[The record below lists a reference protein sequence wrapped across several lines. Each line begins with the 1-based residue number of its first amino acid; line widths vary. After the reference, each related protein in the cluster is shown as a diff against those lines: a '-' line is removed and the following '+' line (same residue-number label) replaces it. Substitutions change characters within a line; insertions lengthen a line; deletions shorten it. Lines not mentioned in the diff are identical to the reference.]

1 MSQVL
6 YEFYNFTN
14 SVQSPADASKRRI
27 RRFNIFAALSF
38 HIQTPS
44 FNWKKEV
51 GTDNFGASMG
61 LIVENII
68 DLNIKPLSGNFLIDI
83 HDEAYFVANLG
94 YVGVHFDVFRARVCL
109 KGHISYNLNIL
120 QELGINSFSDLTH
133 IYDKT
138 IGAVVKAI
146 KQAITDFRAV
156 LGVHIDLKY
165 IFHTLVEAVSE
176 LPFIIENLVVSP
188 TLRRILEQLKELP
201 FIQKGIMLIDE
212 VKSLYNDVRSDVLMF
227 YQEISD
233 CVTITLPWVGETIK
247 TAILTIGKSIE
258 HFFKNP
264 LISIRDVIVSIFQLI
279 SAFDAVIDCKD
290 VLLNATKFQG
300 AHIRGWMDLVN
311 RLKEIYNTT
320 IETKDLIIKEAKEF
334 SEIRNISSF
343 EHATGLN
350 LTILRLKA
358 YGDLKKALEKFI
370 EPLAPLLK
378 IVEPFIKAY
387 TSAVNVIKTAIR
399 AYEILR
405 ETYEKVKDL
414 IERLFGPK
422 FNRNFPK
429 QLRGEDGCKETKCE
443 CGFYPTTSGDPKI
456 FKKGI
461 QLEIGEGDALVAP
474 TSGLYL
480 RLPDNQVLIYPS
492 GSFSKYVI
500 MIHNVE
506 LLDNITH
513 SGVNVQGG
521 DEIGTVTGNEFKCEP
536 NFIHFTMMSKSSG
549 STTNPFPFLQPRFLE
564 IPKWVQECN
573 DYLLVVKGKVHKSG
587 AIIGKPDTKKDK
599 ERECGEEEYCKNPDL
614 PDNNDPPPNKSE
626 YKPEYTDAISG
637 DPGVKD
643 ALLPKASSN
652 GPRGPLN
659 RPIGTNLGRYFTKE
673 QGEKYSKEPV
683 SKGGFHIVV
692 TGGGSE
698 FNFSVNTIK
707 IRLILDILKQLTS
720 NEVRQVIDTVENTI
734 EYLRKELDCSNEK
747 LIDPS
752 LLDLESIQNALK
764 IRGLPYQGERE
775 QLVDQLIALPK
786 DLCPNLQHAIP
797 KNRWCVLSEDCL
809 SLRCAAALKLDFF
822 KYSVTFSI
830 TLDPCAPSITLKF
843 QDFEKVI
850 ELPDIYGGS
859 VINIAHESA
868 ELLGIATVNLDV
880 KLTRKDLNIYLDFKA
895 YLCPPGESSDDTS
908 QCFFSLELL
917 AGAGF
922 QIPSPFNCTKKT
934 SKREVTTSGDVT
946 PCGIKIPDF
955 LNMTLG
961 EFVTYIKDFG
971 DTGSASNSTN
981 KLNQLMQDLRNVFL
995 NELLKA
1001 IISGKSP
1008 ISGDDTD
1015 FPTKFDVCIVG
1026 SYEQQFHYNFFSI
1039 DKYIIIGWVPL
1050 HFTLSLDGL
1059 YGFSIGAKL
1068 CFISMVASADATPNV
1083 GLVLS
1088 GSAAISIFIAEA
1100 GVSLTGVILN
1110 THLPIQ
1116 PSVGFKKFP
1125 LALRIRID
1133 VNIIPLGVSLHIYLK
1148 ITIHLFFIH
1157 FTKTIINIEVFHWN
1171 SPAIEVNLL
1180 DISNEKKDDSPPLF
1194 SPITEQSRRRRSLPD
1209 SEYHFVT
1216 RRDVATPCTV
1226 TQVAGRDYTNPA
1238 FILQISVADDKS
1250 QVELTYSVGTY
1261 KGGYDLVNNERMNG
1275 NTVLIARSLT
1285 SNIPLYWTAT
1295 GSNSQGVSA
1304 STQCSLNTYDMTP
1317 PDGRV
1322 DFNTYIYS
1330 SHPSKLIG
1338 EATIID
1344 DTNLKMQFQAMGYGP
1359 GRFGDQTVPFT
1370 SFDFDQLN
1378 FKTDT
1383 SSLQQF
1389 ITISNK
1395 RLGVTPFK
1403 VSVVTDLQACA
1414 SDCLTFPTKC
1424 FSFNYADVHRVCE
1437 LLNDI
1442 GADANIEFA
1451 KNLQY
1456 SYYEKRGVGNRV
1468 SFKYQDLPLVHN
1480 RLYFL
1485 NLYIVNQLLYENYVN
1500 SPGMLIDFTPPE
1512 PGIVRNASLNETRH
1526 DGCSA
1531 AFNQRCGPAEYVT
1544 PLKYHRIIQD
1554 GPGSECVYNGPSVE
1568 KDIKYSRLNSFVSVT
1583 FQGIHDFQSGELSS
1597 DKFNSDTFNIEIKTI
1612 LISLRK

>member
-6 YEFYNFTN
+6 YEFYNYTN
-14 SVQSPADASKRRI
+14 TEQSPAGASKRRI
-27 RRFNIFAALSF
+27 RRFSIFAALSF
-38 HIQTPS
+38 HLQTPS
-44 FNWKKEV
+44 FMWKKEI
-51 GTDNFGASMG
+51 GTNNFGASMG

-68 DLNIKPLSGNFLIDI
+68 DLNIKPLSGKFLIDV
-83 HDEAYFVANLG
+83 HDEAYFVVNLG
-94 YVGVHFDVFRARVCL
+94 YVNTKFEVFRARVCL

-120 QELGINSFSDLTH
+120 QELGINSFSDLAH
-133 IYDKT
+133 IYDRT

-146 KQAITDFRAV
+146 KDAITSFREA
-156 LGVHIDLKY
+156 LGVHINIKY

-176 LPFIIENLVVSP
+176 LPFIIEHLVVSP
-188 TLRRILEQLKELP
+188 TLRRVLEQLKELP

-233 CVTITLPWVGETIK
+233 CVTVTLPWVGETIK
-247 TAILTIGKSIE
+247 TAVITIGKSIE

-264 LISIRDVIVSIFQLI
+264 LISIRDVIVSIFQLR
-279 SAFDAVIDCKD
+279 SAFDAVIECKD

-320 IETKDLIIKEAKEF
+320 IEAKDLIIKEAKEF

-358 YGDLKKALEKFI
+358 FGDLKKALEKFI

-405 ETYEKVKDL
+405 ETYEKTKDL

-422 FNRNFPK
+422 FNRNFPR
-429 QLRGEDGCKETKCE
+429 QIRGEDGCKETKCE
-443 CGFYPTTSGDPKI
+443 CGYYPTTSGDPKI
-456 FKKGI
+456 YKKGI
-461 QLEIGEGDALVAP
+461 QLEMDSGDALVAP

-480 RLPDNQVLIYPS
+480 RVPDNQVLIYPS
-492 GSFSKYVI
+492 GSFRKYVI
-500 MIHNVE
+500 IIHNVN
-506 LLDNITH
+506 LLDNITS

-521 DEIGTVTGNEFKCEP
+521 DQIGTATGNEFKCQP
-536 NFIHFTMMSKSSG
+536 DFIHFTMMSKSSG
-549 STTNPFPFLQPRFLE
+549 YTTNPFPFLQPRLLE
-564 IPKWVQECN
+564 VPKWVEECN
-573 DYLLVVKGKVHKSG
+573 DYSLLVIGKVIKSG
-587 AIIGKPDTKKDK
+587 TIIGKPDPKNDTARGK
-599 ERECGEEEYCKNPDL
+599 CEEDYCKDPNL
-614 PDNNDPPPNKSE
+614 PNNDNAPPNTSA
-626 YKPEYTDAISG
+626 YKPKYKDAISG
-637 DPGVKD
+637 DPGVRN
-643 ALLPKASSN
+643 ALLPNASSN
-652 GPRGPLN
+652 GPRGPTN
-659 RPIGTNLGRYFTKE
+659 RPIGTNLGRFFTKE
-673 QGEKYSKEPV
+673 QQEKYSNEPV
-683 SKGGFHIVV
+683 TKGGFHIVV
-692 TGGGSE
+692 TGGGKE

-707 IRLILDILKQLTS
+707 VGLVLEILKRLS
-720 NEVRQVIDTVENTI
+720 SSEVREVITTVENTI
-734 EYLRKELDCSNEK
+734 EYLRNALDCSNEK

-752 LLDLESIQNALK
+752 LLDLESVQNALK
-764 IRGLPYQGERE
+764 IRGLPYQGEKE
-775 QLVDQLIALPK
+775 QLIARLIALPK

-797 KNRWCVLSEDCL
+797 ENRWCVLSEDCL

-830 TLDPCAPSITLKF
+830 ILDPCAPSITLKF
-843 QDFEKVI
+843 QNITKVI
-850 ELPDIYGGS
+850 ELPNIYGGS

-880 KLTRKDLNIYLDFKA
+880 KLTRKDLNIYLDIKA
-895 YLCPPGESSDDTS
+895 YLCPPDESPEDYSH
-908 QCFFSLELL
+908 CFFSIDLL

-922 QIPSPFNCTKKT
+922 QIPSPFNCTSKKSRRDLTVT
-934 SKREVTTSGDVT
+934 SDVT

-981 KLNQLMQDLRNVFL
+981 RLNQLMQDLRNVFL

-1008 ISGDDTD
+1008 ITDNDTD
-1015 FPTKFDVCIVG
+1015 FPTKFDVCISG
-1026 SYEQQFHYNFFSI
+1026 SYGIQRSHNFFRI

-1059 YGFSIGAKL
+1059 YGFNLGAKV
-1068 CFISMVASADATPNV
+1068 CFISMVANAEATPNV
-1083 GLVLS
+1083 ALILS

-1100 GVSLTGVILN
+1100 GVSLTGIILN

-1116 PSVGFKKFP
+1116 PSIGFKKFP
-1125 LALRIRID
+1125 LALRIRVD
-1133 VNIIPLGVSLHIYLK
+1133 LNIIPLGISLHIYLK
-1148 ITIHLFFIH
+1148 ITINLWFVH
-1157 FTKTIINIEVFHWN
+1157 FTITIISIEIFHWN
-1171 SPAIEVNLL
+1171 SPAIVVTLLNL
-1180 DISNEKKDDSPPLF
+1180 SNEKKDDSPPLF
-1194 SPITEQSRRRRSLPD
+1194 SPISEQSRRRRSLSF
-1209 SEYHFVT
+1209 SEDHYLT
-1216 RRDVATPCTV
+1216 RRDIATPCTV

-1238 FILQISVADDKS
+1238 FILQINVADDKS
-1250 QVELTYSVGTY
+1250 QVKLTYSVGTY
-1261 KGGYDLVNNERMNG
+1261 RGGDDLVSDERMNG
-1275 NTVLIARSLT
+1275 NTVLIARKLT
-1285 SNIPLYWTAT
+1285 SNIPLYFTAK
-1295 GSNSQGVSA
+1295 GSNSQGVSS
-1304 STQCSLNTYDMTP
+1304 STECSLNTYDTTP
-1317 PDGRV
+1317 PNGRV
-1322 DFNTYIYS
+1322 DFNTFIYS

-1344 DTNLKMQFQAMGYGP
+1344 DTNLKMQFQAIGYGP
-1359 GRFGDQTVPFT
+1359 GRYGDQTVPFT
-1370 SFDFDQLN
+1370 AFDFDQL
-1378 FKTDT
+1378 D
-1383 SSLQQF
+1383 LQSTESNTLQDF

-1403 VSVVTDLQACA
+1403 VSIVKSLQECVA
-1414 SDCLTFPTKC
+1414 DCLIFPTKC

-1437 LLNDI
+1437 LLNAI
-1442 GADANIEFA
+1442 GADSNIEFE
-1451 KNLQY
+1451 NDLQY
-1456 SYYEKRGVGNRV
+1456 SYYEKRGVGKRA
-1468 SFKYQDLPLVHN
+1468 SFKYQNLPLVHD

-1485 NLYIVNQLLYENYVN
+1485 NLYIVNQLLYESHLN

-1512 PGIVRNASLNETRH
+1512 PGLIMNASLNESRH

-1531 AFNQRCGPAEYVT
+1531 AFNQRCGPLEYVT

-1568 KDIKYSRLNSFVSVT
+1568 EDIKYTRLNSFVSVT
-1583 FQGIHDFQSGELSS
+1583 FQGFHDFQSGELFS
-1597 DKFNSDTFNIEIKTI
+1597 
-1612 LISLRK
+1612 

>member
-6 YEFYNFTN
+6 YEFYNYTN
-14 SVQSPADASKRRI
+14 SEQSPAGASKRRI

-38 HIQTPS
+38 HLQTPS
-44 FNWKKEV
+44 LVWKKNI
-51 GTDNFGASMG
+51 GTNNFGASMG

-68 DLNIKPLSGNFLIDI
+68 DLNIKPLSGRFLIDV
-83 HDEAYFVANLG
+83 HDEAYFVVNLG
-94 YVGVHFDVFRARVCL
+94 YVDTHFEVFRARVCL

-146 KQAITDFRAV
+146 KDAITSFREV
-156 LGVHIDLKY
+156 LGVHINIKY

-233 CVTITLPWVGETIK
+233 CVTVTLPWVGETIK

-258 HFFKNP
+258 HFFRNP
-264 LISIRDVIVSIFQLI
+264 LISIRDVIVSIFQLRT
-279 SAFDAVIDCKD
+279 AFDAVIDCKD

-320 IETKDLIIKEAKEF
+320 IEAKDLIIKEAKEF
-334 SEIRNISSF
+334 SEIRNLSSF

-350 LTILRLKA
+350 LTVLRLKA

-387 TSAVNVIKTAIR
+387 TSAINVIKTAIR

-405 ETYEKVKDL
+405 EKYEEVKDL

-422 FNRNFPK
+422 FNRNFPR
-429 QLRGEDGCKETKCE
+429 QIRGGDICKETKCE
-443 CGFYPTTSGDPKI
+443 CGYYPTTSGDSKI
-456 FKKGI
+456 YKKGV
-461 QLEIGEGDALVAP
+461 QLEMEEGDGLVAP

-480 RLPDNQVLIYPS
+480 RVPDNQVLIYPS

-500 MIHNVE
+500 MIHNVQ
-506 LLDNITH
+506 LLHNITS

-521 DEIGTVTGNEFKCEP
+521 DMIGTVTGNEFECQP

-549 STTNPFPFLQPRFLE
+549 YTTNPFPFLQPRFLE
-564 IPKWVQECN
+564 IPKWIHECN
-573 DYLLVVKGKVHKSG
+573 DYGLVVKGKVIKSG
-587 AIIGKPDTKKDK
+587 AIIGKSDTNNDTGRGK
-599 ERECGEEEYCKNPDL
+599 CGNADYCKDPNL
-614 PDNNDPPPNKSE
+614 ADNNNEPPNNSA
-626 YKPEYTDAISG
+626 YKPKYKHAISE
-637 DPGVKD
+637 DPGVKND
-643 ALLPKASSN
+643 ILPNASSN
-652 GPRGPLN
+652 GPRGPTN
-659 RPIGTNLGRYFTKE
+659 RPIGTNLGRYFTKDQE
-673 QGEKYSKEPV
+673 IKYSKEPAE
-683 SKGGFHIVV
+683 KGGFHIVV
-692 TGGGSE
+692 TESGNE

-707 IRLILDILKQLTS
+707 VGLLLEVLKKLSS
-720 NEVRQVIDTVENTI
+720 NEVREVINSVENTI
-734 EYLRKELDCSNEK
+734 EYLRNELDCSNEK

-764 IRGLPYQGERE
+764 IRGMPYQGERE
-775 QLVDQLIALPK
+775 QLIAQLIALPK

-797 KNRWCVLSEDCL
+797 ENRWCVLSEDCL

-843 QDFEKVI
+843 QNLEKVI
-850 ELPDIYGGS
+850 ELPNIYGGS

-868 ELLGIATVNLDV
+868 ELLGIATVNLDIKV
-880 KLTRKDLNIYLDFKA
+880 YRKGLNIYLDIKA
-895 YLCPPGESSDDTS
+895 YLCPTDESSEDYS
-908 QCFFSLELL
+908 KCFFSLELL
-917 AGAGF
+917 AGAGL
-922 QIPSPFNCTKKT
+922 QIPSPFNCTA
-934 SKREVTTSGDVT
+934 KRRRRELTVSSDVT

-1001 IISGKSP
+1001 IISGKSLIP
-1008 ISGDDTD
+1008 NGDTD
-1015 FPTKFDVCIVG
+1015 FPTKFDVCISG
-1026 SYEQQFHYNFFSI
+1026 SYGREFHRKFFSI

-1059 YGFSIGAKL
+1059 YGFRLGAKL
-1068 CFISMVASADATPNV
+1068 CFISMVATIEATPNV

-1100 GVSLTGVILN
+1100 GVSLRGTILN

-1125 LALRIRID
+1125 LTLRIRVD
-1133 VNIIPLGVSLHIYLK
+1133 LNIIPLGISLHVYLR
-1148 ITIHLFFIH
+1148 ITIHLWFVH
-1157 FTKTIINIEVFHWN
+1157 FTKTIISIELFHWN
-1171 SPAIEVNLL
+1171 SPAIETNLL
-1180 DISNEKKDDSPPLF
+1180 DKSNEKTDDTPPLF
-1194 SPITEQSRRRRSLPD
+1194 SPITEQSRRRRSLSY
-1209 SEYHFVT
+1209 SEDHYVT
-1216 RRDVATPCTV
+1216 RRDAATPCTV

-1238 FILQISVADDKS
+1238 FILQINVADDKS
-1250 QVELTYSVGTY
+1250 QVKLTYSVGTY
-1261 KGGYDLVNNERMNG
+1261 KGGEDLVSNERLNG
-1275 NTVLIARSLT
+1275 NTVLIARILT
-1285 SNIPLYWTAT
+1285 SNIPLYWTAF
-1295 GSNSQGVSA
+1295 GSNSQGVSS
-1304 STQCSLNTYDMTP
+1304 STECSLSTYDMTP
-1317 PDGRV
+1317 PNGRV
-1322 DFNTYIYS
+1322 DFATYIYS

-1344 DTNLKMQFQAMGYGP
+1344 DTNLKMQFQAIGYGP
-1359 GRFGDQTVPFT
+1359 GRYGDQTVAFT
-1370 SFDFDQLN
+1370 AFDFAELELESTETN
-1378 FKTDT
+1378 T
-1383 SSLQQF
+1383 LQDF
-1389 ITISNK
+1389 IIISNK

-1403 VSVVTDLQACA
+1403 VSVVTNLQECA
-1414 SDCLTFPTKC
+1414 SNCLAFPTKC

-1437 LLNDI
+1437 LLNAI
-1442 GADANIEFA
+1442 GADSDIEFE
-1451 KNLQY
+1451 KDLQY
-1456 SYYEKRGVGNRV
+1456 SYYEKRGVGDRA

-1485 NLYIVNQLLYENYVN
+1485 NLYIVNQLLYESYLS
-1500 SPGMLIDFTPPE
+1500 SPGMLMDFTPPE
-1512 PGIVRNASLNETRH
+1512 PGLVMNASLNETRH
-1526 DGCSA
+1526 GGCSA
-1531 AFNQRCGPAEYVT
+1531 AFNQRCGPPEYVT
-1544 PLKYHRIIQD
+1544 PLEYHRIIQD
-1554 GPGSECVYNGPSVE
+1554 GPGSECVYNGPSLE
-1568 KDIKYSRLNSFVSVT
+1568 EDIKYSRLNSFVSVT
-1583 FQGIHDFQSGELSS
+1583 FQGFHDFQSGEL
-1597 DKFNSDTFNIEIKTI
+1597 NYYIQ
-1612 LISLRK
+1612 